1 MADEGFRRKLT
12 AILSADVEGYSRL
25 MGDNEEATVRTLTA
39 YREVLST
46 LIQQHNGNVLDSP
59 GDNLLAEFVS
69 VVDAV
74 QCAVA
79 VQKEIKARNDELTE
93 SRRMQFRIGIN
104 LGDVIQED
112 ERIYGDG
119 VNIAA
124 RLEGLAEPG
133 GICISKTA
141 FDHIESK
148 LPYGYEFLGDQTVK
162 NIAKPV
168 RAYRVLMEP
177 RVTIAGEP
185 KEEKP
190 AILRRWP
197 FLVGV
202 AAVIMLVV
210 AAGIWQLYMRR
221 PSIEPASVEKMAFPM
236 PDKPS
241 IAVLPFTNMSEDPK
255 QEYFADGMTEDLI
268 TDLSQIS
275 GLFVIARNS
284 TFAYK
289 GKSTKIRQVAE
300 ELGVRYILEGSVR
313 RADDRVR
320 VNTQLID
327 ATTGHH
333 LWAKRYD
340 GKLGDIF
347 DLQDKITQKIITA
360 LRVNLT
366 PIKQDQVTRKG
377 TDNIEAY
384 DNFLQGWGHYLR
396 QTETDFA
403 KAASYFK
410 RAIEFDPNYG
420 QAYAALAL
428 IYYKDAK
435 RNWVSLGVSKGEA
448 WLRSLQYLQTAMKN
462 PTSIA
467 YQVASEMSLFNRLWL
482 KASIEAKQA
491 IDLDPNDANSLL
503 QMGQVLIYS
512 GKPKEAVEYLKRAMR
527 LDPLYPAYPLL
538 LLGEA
543 HFNMEQYEEAV
554 NFIKRAIKHN
564 PDLVNEKSIY
574 QGRGS
579 IILAAAY
586 GHLGRLE
593 EAQDAGSKMVRP
605 DFTRLIPFMY
615 SKDAVRLAN
624 GLIKAGSSDPA
635 RDSQGLSDTRIYY
648 KLFNENKLTG
658 EEIRA
663 LVFGREVLMRTR
675 GGWVDRAG
683 FIRRSKDGEATYLDQ
698 WGRWADS
705 GKSWI
710 EGDML
715 CDQWEKSYEGQK
727 ICYAVFRN
735 LDFAPGDPDK
745 FLYLID
751 NMFRTGYFKPMD

>member
-1 MADEGFRRKLT
+1 MADEGFKRKLT

-25 MGDNEEATVRTLTA
+25 MGDDEDATVRTLTS

-46 LIQQHNGNVLDSP
+46 LIQQHNGKVLDSP

-79 VQKEIKARNDELTE
+79 VQKEIKARNDELPE
-93 SRRMQFRIGIN
+93 NRRMLFRIGIN
-104 LGDVIQED
+104 LGDVIE
-112 ERIYGDG
+112 EEGRIYGDG

-124 RLEGLAEPG
+124 RLEGLADPG
-133 GICISKTA
+133 GICVSKTA

-148 LPYGYEFLGDQTVK
+148 LPYGYDFIGEQTVK

-168 RAYRVLMEP
+168 GAYRVQLDP
-177 RVTIAGEP
+177 RVTVSGKPE
-185 KEEKP
+185 EEKP
-190 AILRRWP
+190 APIRRIP
-197 FLVGV
+197 ILVG
-202 AAVIMLVV
+202 AAVVLVLAIAV
-210 AAGIWQLYMRR
+210 GVWQFYVRR
-221 PSIEPASVEKMAFPM
+221 PSVEPASVEKMAFPM

-241 IAVLPFTNMSEDPK
+241 IAVLPFTNMSNDPK

-289 GKSTKIRQVAE
+289 GKSIKIRQVAE
-300 ELGVRYILEGSVR
+300 ELGVRYIIEGSVR

-360 LRVNLT
+360 LRVKLT
-366 PIKQDQVTRKG
+366 PTEQDQVTRKG

-396 QTETDFA
+396 QTEKDFA
-403 KAASYFK
+403 KAATYFK

-420 QAYAALAL
+420 RAYAALAL
-428 IYYKDAK
+428 TYYKDAK
-435 RNWVSLGVSKGEA
+435 RNWVSLGVSKKEA

-467 YQVASEMSLFNRLWL
+467 YQAASEMSLFNRLWQ
-482 KASIEAKQA
+482 KAGIEAQQA
-491 IDLDPNDANSLL
+491 IDLDPNDANSHL

-512 GKPKEAVEYLKRAMR
+512 GKPEEAVEYLKRAMR
-527 LDPLYPAYPLL
+527 
-538 LLGEA
+538 
-543 HFNMEQYEEAV
+543 
-554 NFIKRAIKHN
+554 
-564 PDLVNEKSIY
+564 
-574 QGRGS
+574 
-579 IILAAAY
+579 
-586 GHLGRLE
+586 
-593 EAQDAGSKMVRP
+593 AG
-605 DFTRLIPFMY
+605 
-615 SKDAVRLAN
+615 
-624 GLIKAGSSDPA
+624 
-635 RDSQGLSDTRIYY
+635 
-648 KLFNENKLTG
+648 
-658 EEIRA
+658 
-663 LVFGREVLMRTR
+663 
-675 GGWVDRAG
+675 
-683 FIRRSKDGEATYLDQ
+683 
-698 WGRWADS
+698 
-705 GKSWI
+705 
-710 EGDML
+710 
-715 CDQWEKSYEGQK
+715 
-727 ICYAVFRN
+727 
-735 LDFAPGDPDK
+735 
-745 FLYLID
+745 
-751 NMFRTGYFKPMD
+751 